1 MEDHIEVKTEP
12 CETKFGVIVIYSS
25 ESIGRMTVI
34 FIPKTKAVFTLTA
47 YEIYDATDE
56 KLKKTEA
63 LSQLIRENPVKIT
76 CGIPVDNS
84 TRFYDAKFLITGA
97 DGDSFN
103 VSKTVAVIF
112 VDRDMKSLEPAAPY
126 KPVKLPALNFSCKT
140 VKLPSGRNM
149 ESLPE
154 KNFHNVRVIVTQRT
168 VDPRL
173 HDMSKNGLLS
183 NCPVLRHNLTKKNYV
198 EKMKLMIDLCL
209 KSEYAN
215 VNILLNS
222 YFKIS
227 FVREDEKTDIFEF
240 EINTDELYVGAFLY
254 VYEKDGDS
262 VRPIRYEGRI
272 KDLNSDFATLEFPKK
287 FLRIF
292 DPDKEFYLHY
302 QPTNFNAFMMHGA
315 LDLIGRE
322 NFEDVIFPKGIIH
335 KNHEDSL
342 KLNFF
347 NKQMN
352 DNKEQEM
359 AVQQIFSKKDCR
371 APFIVFGP
379 PGTGKTTTILEAIKQ
394 VYTMKKDA
402 KILVCAPFNK
412 HVDEITMKLMEF
424 IPKAE
429 HKKTLHRRYAS
440 TYDPSEIPKKIKT
453 VTNLVTDQ
461 EELKNP
467 GLFMNYQIVL
477 ATLITAGRFACHK
490 YKGHFSHI
498 FVDEAAFATEPET
511 LVPLVGQIDENTQII
526 LAGDPK
532 QLDPVFKSE
541 QARDAGYDVPLIQRL
556 MDSNQNYRNTM
567 VIKLLNNYRSHPA
580 IIKIPNEL
588 FYQDE
593 LKACA
598 DVKEYSRFCS
608 WPHLLQKD
616 FPVIFHDVFSQEVR
630 EKSDPSF
637 FNLKEIEV
645 VYSYVDKLLK
655 TPGVKQTDIGIIVT
669 YRKQAL
675 KISAYLEK
683 KSIKNVTVGTVEKFL
698 SSEKEVTIISTV
710 RSCLNDEVES
720 SVGFLKNPKRFNVAL
735 TRAKALEIV
744 VGNAEVLK
752 QVPCWG
758 SFISYCQENNS
769 FIEDKLREE
778 KRKSKTKKAKK

>member
-1 MEDHIEVKTEP
+1 MEDLIEVKTEP
-12 CETKFGVIVIYSS
+12 CPAKSGPIVIYSS
-25 ESIGRMTVI
+25 ESFGKMTVI
-34 FIPKTKAVFTLTA
+34 FIPKTKAVFTLIA
-47 YEIYDATDE
+47 YEIYDSIDE
-56 KLKKTEA
+56 KLKNTQA
-63 LSQLIRENPVKIT
+63 LSEQIHENPVKIT
-76 CGIPVDNS
+76 CNIPVDNS
-84 TRFYDAKFLITGA
+84 TRFYEAKFLITGVK
-97 DGDSFN
+97 GISFN
-103 VSKTVAVIF
+103 VSKTVVVIF
-112 VDRDMKSLEPAAPY
+112 VDKDMKSLEPAAPY

-140 VKLPSGRNM
+140 VKLPWGKNRG
-149 ESLPE
+149 LPE
-154 KNFHNVRVIVTQRT
+154 KHFTNVRIAAKRRT
-168 VDPRL
+168 IDSRL
-173 HDMSKNGLLS
+173 HDMCKDSLLR
-183 NCPVLRHNLTKKNYV
+183 NCPVLSKVLTPENYV

-209 KSEYAN
+209 KTEYSN
-215 VNILLNS
+215 VNMVLNS
-222 YFKIS
+222 YYNIS
-227 FVREDEKTDIFEF
+227 FVREDDKTDIFEF
-240 EINTDELYVGAFLY
+240 EMNTDELYVGAFLY
-254 VYEKDGDS
+254 VYERDGDS
-262 VRPIRYEGRI
+262 VSPIRYEGRV

-287 FLRIF
+287 FLQIF
-292 DPDKEFYLHY
+292 NPDKEFYLHY
-302 QPTNFNAFMMHGA
+302 EPTNFNAFMMHAA
-315 LDLIGRE
+315 LDLIERE
-322 NFEDVIFPKGIIH
+322 NFGDVIFPKGIIH
-335 KNHEDSL
+335 KSHEDSL

-347 NKQMN
+347 NKQMK
-352 DNKEQEM
+352 DNEEQQM
-359 AVQQIFSKKDCR
+359 AIQQVFSQQNCR

-429 HKKTLHRRYAS
+429 HKKTLHRCYAS
-440 TYDPSEIPKKIKT
+440 TYNPAEIPKKIKT
-453 VTNLVTDQ
+453 ITNLVTDQ
-461 EELKNP
+461 KELKNP
-467 GLFMNYQIVL
+467 GIFESYQIVL
-477 ATLITAGRFACHK
+477 TTLITAGRFALLR

-498 FVDEAAFATEPET
+498 FVDEAGFATEAET
-511 LVPLVGQIDENTQII
+511 LVPLVGQIDENTRII

-541 QARDAGYDVPLIQRL
+541 QARNAGYDVPLIERL
-556 MDSNQNYRNTM
+556 MESNSNYRNTM

-588 FYQDE
+588 FYDNE

-655 TPGVKQTDIGIIVT
+655 TQGVKQTDIGIIVT

-675 KISAYLEK
+675 KITEYLEK
-683 KSIKNVTVGTVEKFL
+683 KSIKNVTVGTVEMFL

-710 RSCLNDEVES
+710 RSSLNDEEES

-735 TRAKALEIV
+735 TRAKALQIV
-744 VGNAEVLK
+744 VGNAQVLK
-752 QVPCWG
+752 QVPSWE
-758 SFISYCQENNS
+758 SFISYCQVNNS
-769 FIEDKLREE
+769 FIEDKLRKE
-778 KRKSKTKKAKK
+778 KKKGKTKK